1 MKTTIYTIAVLTAIF
16 TVSCK
21 EAHDAKLPPVEPAAK
36 SFTEIKKADWF
47 LGRWENSSKE
57 GNMSEIWTKENDS
70 TFHGESYFV
79 IEKKDT
85 VFAESVRL
93 WQKENQLIY
102 EVSVKGQND
111 EKPVDFAMTSSSD
124 KQLVFENPNHDYPN
138 KITYNK
144 ITNDSLV
151 AEISGTK
158 DGKAKSEQF
167 AMKKVQ

>member
-1 MKTTIYTIAVLTAIF
+1 MKTTFYAIAVLAAIS
-16 TVSCK
+16 TISCK
-21 EAHDAKLPPVEPAAK
+21 EAHDAKLPPAEPAPK
-36 SFTEIKKADWF
+36 SFSEINKADWF
-47 LGRWENSSKE
+47 LGRWENNSKE

-79 IEKKDT
+79 IGKDT

-111 EKPVDFAMTSSSD
+111 EKPIDFALTSSSD
-124 KQLVFENPNHDYPN
+124 KQLVFENPKHDFPS

-151 AEISGTK
+151 AEISGMK
-158 DGKAKSEQF
+158 DGKAKAEQF